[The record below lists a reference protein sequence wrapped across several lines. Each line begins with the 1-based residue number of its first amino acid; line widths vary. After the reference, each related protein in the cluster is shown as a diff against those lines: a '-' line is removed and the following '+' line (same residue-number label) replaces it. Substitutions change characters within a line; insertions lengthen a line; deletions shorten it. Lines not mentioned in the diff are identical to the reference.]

1 MSSAPTSPLPP
12 ELVAAWAAEIARARC
27 GVPTWTVAGRARLC
41 RAVRGHEAELA
52 AALST
57 PFGAPGRIGQAGTVR
72 FAFVADSR
80 FVECEFDPTTGLYS
94 GDRLD
99 GRGGL
104 LSLAASI
111 WSLPGP
117 PVGPIAAAHRLAE
130 LLGHA
135 VLRSAGGAK

>member
-1 MSSAPTSPLPP
+1 MSAEPTSALPP
-12 ELVAAWAAEIARARC
+12 ELAAAWVAEI
-27 GVPTWTVAGRARLC
+27 GRARAGVATWSVRGRANFC

-52 AALST
+52 AALAT
-57 PFGAPGRIGQAGTVR
+57 PFGAPGRIGPSGVV
-72 FAFVADSR
+72 AFDFIADGRIIQST
-80 FVECEFDPTTGLYS
+80 FDPVTGLYS

-135 VLRSAGGAK
+135 ALRSAGRAK